1 MKTKHFLISLMVFG
15 ITLLYYQFGV
25 HNQTDYSQGQSVPF
39 MPDFS
44 EQVLDSIQFNHQ
56 NKQTTLTSTDQG
68 WFVKERNQYPA
79 DFSKVKRFITDLRE
93 SQVQRNLKVGKSQLN
108 RLELLDPKERNG
120 GTTVTLFDQDQNII
134 KTFLL
139 GKKYTVRDS
148 GVYIQGRGKATGCYA
163 LIEKEVAL
171 LDRPFNTTS
180 STPSDWL
187 DRSFIN
193 LGEIVRLQIS
203 FFNSMQDNWEIKQT
217 VGKTK
222 KELKFQGL
230 KENEKANI
238 TNIRKIM
245 PFFQAGGSDFSD
257 VVTDPEI
264 LKNNRPYAGI
274 TIENSDGFVY
284 QLIIGVEVGMSSL
297 CNLKIKT
304 KTPLSETAITKL
316 KKEQKYENYTYRLST
331 AKLKGLLQIRKKMI
345 KKK

>member
-1 MKTKHFLISLMVFG
+1 MKTKHFLISLVVFS

-25 HNQTDYSQGQSVPF
+25 HNQTDYNQGQPVPF
-39 MPDFS
+39 MPEFS
-44 EQVLDSIQFNHQ
+44 EQVLDSIQFKHDNEL
-56 NKQTTLTSTDQG
+56 TTLTSTDQG

-79 DFSKVKRFITDLRE
+79 DFAKVKQFITDLKE
-93 SQVQRNLKVGKSQLN
+93 SQVQRNLQVGNSQLG
-108 RLELLDPKERNG
+108 RLELLEDHKKNG
-120 GTTVTLFDQDQNII
+120 GTTVTLFDKSQQVI

-163 LIEKEVAL
+163 LIDNKVAL
-171 LDRPFNTTS
+171 LDRPFNATS
-180 STPSDWL
+180 AKPNHWL

-217 VGKTK
+217 AGAKK

-230 KENEKANI
+230 KQGEKANI

-257 VVTDPEI
+257 VATNPEI
-264 LKNNRPYAGI
+264 LKNNRPFAGI
-274 TIENSDGFVY
+274 TIENSDGFIY
-284 QLIIGVEVGMSSL
+284 QLVIGVEVGSSTL

-304 KTPLSETAITKL
+304 NKSLSESATIKL
-316 KKEQKYENYTYRLST
+316 KREQKYENYTYQLST
-331 AKLKGLLQIRKKMI
+331 AKLKGLLQVREKMI